1 MRYIIF
7 IVLCCLL
14 ALIQNQI
21 WWDKESSYVYAQALK
36 PRLQQLQHENEQA
49 RLYNAA
55 LQTQIDDLKKGT
67 EMIEDHARTEL
78 GMIKPNEV
86 LVVLY

>member
-1 MRYIIF
+1 MRYVIF
-7 IVLCCLL
+7 IILCCLL
-14 ALIQNQI
+14 VLLQKKI
-21 WWDKESSYVYAQALK
+21 WWGEDSSYMYAQALK
-36 PRLQQLQHENEQA
+36 PRLQQLQYENERA

-55 LQTQIDDLKKGT
+55 LQAQIDDLRGGT
-67 EMIEDHARTEL
+67 EMVEDHARTEL